1 MINFPK
7 TIRSFRFA
15 FQGLWQFFRQ
25 ENNARFHLLATAIVI
40 VVSIYWEIDR
50 NEWLWVTLAVAL
62 VWVTE
67 SVNTAIEKLVDL
79 VSPGYDTRAGAV
91 KDLAAGAVLLAAI
104 AALIIGILI
113 FWPYVAITFGI

>member
-7 TIRSFRFA
+7 TLRSFQFA
-15 FQGLWQFFRQ
+15 FQGVWQFFRQ
-25 ENNARFHLLATAIVI
+25 ENNARFHLLATFIVA
-40 VVSIYWEIDR
+40 VVGFYVGLKR
-50 NEWLWVTLAVAL
+50 NEWLWITLAVAL

-67 SVNTAIEKLVDL
+67 SINTAIEKLVDM

-104 AALIIGILI
+104 ASFIIGTLI
-113 FWPYVAITFGI
+113 FWPYLAKAFS